1 MSSISSLRKHK
12 KRQEKR
18 ALGSSPIVPR
28 HALSMPTNTD
38 LLSPSTDGDGDSQ
51 DSSPHSPAH
60 DLEDSVGDASGDT
73 SDGKADRTGQS
84 AMRLN
89 KIHHDHSSERRR
101 WEVETDVSHAPSPPY
116 PHALY

>member
-1 MSSISSLRKHK
+1 MSSSTSLRKHK

-18 ALGSSPIVPR
+18 ASGPSPIVPR

-51 DSSPHSPAH
+51 DSSPAQ

-89 KIHHDHSSERRR
+89 KIHHDHSAERRR
-101 WEVETDVSHAPSPPY
+101 WEVETDVSRAPSPPY
-116 PHALY
+116 PHALC